1 SNSILQLSEP
11 IHFNNNQKSVPLPLS
26 RPPVSRNQAVV
37 SAWGKMSDHDDVSNI
52 LQYLYL
58 NIIDLKECQKYHDL
72 DVSSSAICTFNK
84 VGAGLCNGDSGSPLV
99 FNGRVVGVV
108 SRGIP
113 CARGIPDVFTSVYDT
128 LSFVKSLADPVT
140 ENSNQKILHVATQ
153 DPPVGAELR
162 LTGWGRTTTSG
173 TGPLPDNL
181 QTTTVR
187 LLSNQECQ
195 SKVGQYPIGK
205 GHMCTFRQKGIGACF
220 GDSGGPLVYN
230 NQLVGVVSWVFPCAQ
245 GLPDAFTRASQYTS
259 FINQVINKT

>member
-84 VGAGLCNGDSGSPLV
+84 VGAGLCN
-99 FNGRVVGVV
+99 
-108 SRGIP
+108 
-113 CARGIPDVFTSVYDT
+113 
-128 LSFVKSLADPVT
+128 LADPVT